1 MCIFLE
7 YRMAKI
13 VKNRMKTN
21 FMRYINFIGYAFSV
35 LAS

>member
-1 MCIFLE
+1 MCIFSE

-21 FMRYINFIGYAFSV
+21 FMRQIIIGYAFSV

>member
-1 MCIFLE
+1 MCIFSE
-7 YRMAKI
+7 YQMAKI

-21 FMRYINFIGYAFSV
+21 FMRQIISAGYAFSV